1 VDRAITPHALVMS
14 NRTMP
19 TMGGRTRPLIVKP
32 TPTRAI
38 QTKSDP
44 EHKGE

>member
-1 VDRAITPHALVMS
+1 VGRAITPQAPVMS

-19 TMGGRTRPLIVKP
+19 TMGGHTRPLIVKP

-44 EHKGE
+44 EHKG